1 VFGGRLL
8 RPVGNLTIYTFCG
21 VLGDG
26 FGEGRRFVRHGFA
39 RVDKLR
45 TPLTNQFETPM
56 CFSSLSFRT
65 LVAVACVAAA
75 PLYATQAFADSAR
88 MDKVLAGEHRSEANK
103 ARDKYRNPKATLE
116 FFGVKPNS
124 NVVEVLPGGGWY
136 TEVLAPYLRE
146 SGTYVALWPAT
157 AERGIKSHEERMAAK
172 PALYD
177 KAKLAK
183 ITASPNAG
191 FVPTVEGVAPGSA
204 DFVLTF
210 RNIHNLIN
218 PDLVDVY
225 MRAFFDM
232 LKPGGVLGVV
242 DHRAKP
248 GSTLKVMIDS
258 GYVTEEYTIKRA
270 LAAGFRLD
278 AKSDVNNNAK
288 DAKDY
293 PNGVWTLPPTLTEGE
308 KDRAKYLEIGESDR
322 FTIRFVKP
330 AK

>member
-1 VFGGRLL
+1 M
-8 RPVGNLTIYTFCG
+8 
-21 VLGDG
+21 
-26 FGEGRRFVRHGFA
+26 RFSSRFSSSA
-39 RVDKLR
+39 LR
-45 TPLTNQFETPM
+45 TML
-56 CFSSLSFRT
+56 
-65 LVAVACVAAA
+65 AVACVAAA
-75 PLYATQAFADSAR
+75 PLYSTQAFADPAK
-88 MDKVLAGEHRSEANK
+88 MDKVLAGEHRSDANK
-103 ARDKYRNPKATLE
+103 ARDKFRNPKATLE

-124 NVVEVLPGGGWY
+124 VVVEALPGGGWY

-146 SGTYVALWPAT
+146 TGTYVALWPAT
-157 AERGIKSHEERMAAK
+157 AERGIKAHEERMAAK

-177 KAKLAK
+177 KTKLAK
-183 ITASPNAG
+183 ITTSPNAG
-191 FVPTVEGVAPGSA
+191 TVPTVEGVAPGSA
-204 DFVLTF
+204 DVVLTF

-242 DHRAKP
+242 EHRAKP

-270 LAAGFRLD
+270 LAAGFKLD

-288 DAKDY
+288 DTKDY
-293 PNGVWTLPPTLTEGE
+293 PKGVWTLPPTLTEGE

-322 FTIRFVKP
+322 YTLRFVKP

>member
-1 VFGGRLL
+1 M
-8 RPVGNLTIYTFCG
+8 
-21 VLGDG
+21 
-26 FGEGRRFVRHGFA
+26 RFSSRFSSSA
-39 RVDKLR
+39 LR
-45 TPLTNQFETPM
+45 TML
-56 CFSSLSFRT
+56 
-65 LVAVACVAAA
+65 AVACVAAA
-75 PLYATQAFADSAR
+75 PLYSTQALADPAK
-88 MDKVLAGEHRSEANK
+88 MDKALTGEHRSDANK

-124 NVVEVLPGGGWY
+124 VVVEALPGGGWY

-146 SGTYVALWPAT
+146 TGTYVALWPAT
-157 AERGIKSHEERMAAK
+157 AERGIKAHEERMAAK

-183 ITASPNAG
+183 ITTSPNAG
-191 FVPTVEGVAPGSA
+191 TVPTVDGVAPGSA
-204 DFVLTF
+204 DVVLTF

-242 DHRAKP
+242 EHRAKP
-248 GSTLKVMIDS
+248 GTNVKGMIDS

-270 LAAGFRLD
+270 LAAGFKLD

-288 DAKDY
+288 DTKDY
-293 PNGVWTLPPTLTEGE
+293 PKGVWTLPPTLTEGE

-322 FTIRFVKP
+322 YTLRFVKP